1 MILLA
6 GMTNNIKAIQNM
18 KNYFQEIINKFSQ
31 TMADSSAKKNNKEQK
46 PEITLTPEQQTLV
59 NKATDNLDQAKSKM
73 RVLSATAISII
84 ESVAPAVQTL
94 KEISELIN
102 QSYDAENQPEL
113 GKLPITDRNTTLLK
127 YRNKTANLFNKSK
140 ETIFSLIAN
149 ALDKEF
155 IQLKQQLAN
164 LPQEKP
170 ESKLNEM
177 QEKLKSL
184 NFFNTLPKSLLEL
197 KLGSKTLE
205 KAYQEIQDQITE
217 KLGQAVSTETDAK
230 TKAEKINQINQIL
243 TEWEALDINSIT
255 GINDLQELQQKIFNL
270 LQKENK
276 DFAKEI
282 VVEQTESF
290 LDRAKSLD
298 QKIKDKLIIL
308 TGGKPAETDTT
319 TTETAKMTSSDLDKK
334 LFAFEAKK
342 SVFRKLQP
350 EQKEAKIAEILELWQ
365 KNYDQLDQIG
375 KTSAKTFTE
384 RFQTLIDYL
393 NEEEKETKS

>member
-1 MILLA
+1 
-6 GMTNNIKAIQNM
+6 M
-18 KNYFQEIINKFSQ
+18 KNYFQEIINKFSP
-31 TMADSSAKKNNKEQK
+31 TTTADSSKKHNKEK
-46 PEITLTPEQQTLV
+46 ETEITLTPEQQILI

-73 RVLSATAISII
+73 SELSKTAISTI
-84 ESVAPAVQTL
+84 ENVAPAVQTL

-113 GKLPITDRNTTLLK
+113 GKLPITDRNTTLLN
-127 YRNKTANLFNKSK
+127 YRNKTANLFNKGK

-149 ALDKEF
+149 TLNKEF
-155 IQLKQQLAN
+155 IQLKQQLVN
-164 LPQEKP
+164 LPQKKP

-184 NFFNTLPKSLLEL
+184 NFNTLPKSLLEL
-197 KLGSKTLE
+197 KFGSKTLE
-205 KAYQEIQDQITE
+205 KAYQEIQNQITE

-282 VVEQTESF
+282 VAEQTENF
-290 LDRAKSLD
+290 FDRAKALD

-308 TGGKPAETDTT
+308 TGGKPAETETT
-319 TTETAKMTSSDLDKK
+319 TAETAKTTSTDLDKQ

-342 SVFRKLQP
+342 SIFRKLQP
-350 EQKEAKIAEILELWQ
+350 EQKVTKIEEISDLFQ
-365 KNYDQLDQIG
+365 ANYDQLDQTG
-375 KTSAKTFTE
+375 KTSVKTFAE